1 MLTKIDDAIH
11 KDFIIEQLQYFMRC
25 RRTLISKSC
34 GDNNPIATAFD
45 AGYLACLSELE
56 DIIMHPPKEQDE
68 KDINGPY
75 DIDEDE
81 DESDE

>member
-1 MLTKIDDAIH
+1 MLKPSDDVIH
-11 KDFIIEQLQYFMRC
+11 KDFIIEQLQYFMRA

-56 DIIMHPPKEQDE
+56 DIVCHPPKDQD
-68 KDINGPY
+68 KVDIDGPY
-75 DIDEDE
+75 IHDEDE
-81 DESDE
+81 DDE